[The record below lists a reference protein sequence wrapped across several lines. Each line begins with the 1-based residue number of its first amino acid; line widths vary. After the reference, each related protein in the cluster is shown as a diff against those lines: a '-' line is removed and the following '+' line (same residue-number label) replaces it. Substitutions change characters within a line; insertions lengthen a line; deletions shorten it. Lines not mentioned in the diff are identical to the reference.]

1 VRRLSGQ
8 AARICG
14 TVLHRLAHLALGA
27 VIALAVLLGAAA
39 WRLSQGPVNL
49 SWFTARLEAA
59 ANANGGPVRL
69 SIGHTALAWEGFRLG
84 VDRPIDLRLTDVRL
98 TSAGG
103 GQNVD
108 LPRAEVSLSLVAL
121 LLGRVRPRAVEL
133 DGARLTLRRAA
144 DGTLSLDLGP
154 PPTASNTS
162 AANSAGSPLPAL
174 LAVLA
179 RPPTTDRTSSRNW
192 LGQIRRVRIHDA
204 TLAMIDNGLGVTW
217 KAPRVD
223 IDLHRQVQGG
233 VDGTFDLTLGV
244 GNTQAR
250 LSGTATLSASA
261 TATQVTAQ
269 LTPVTPAALAQR
281 IPALARLAVLDA
293 PIGTQATLQFG
304 PDLRLRQMHVTL
316 RANPGTLKIGA
327 SQVPM
332 LGATLVISG
341 TPSDLSLDSG
351 RLALRGRN
359 GSPISTL
366 TASGTLRHADGR
378 FDATFAL
385 GVDQVDFADLP
396 ILWPEGIGGRGARA
410 WVTQNITRGVAHDG
424 HVEIAVTCRDDL
436 SGVTLT
442 GASGTLDG
450 SDLDVTWLRPVPPLT
465 HAQAQLRIVDPDTL
479 DIAVQSAQQVVGNHD
494 GDLTVTGG
502 SMRITGL
509 LRRDQTGA
517 IRADVAGNLSDVI
530 ALLRNKRLHLLSD
543 HPIVLN
549 DPTGNATASL
559 TVRVP
564 LDANVRMDDI
574 AIRATAHLTDAHLGG
589 VIAGR
594 DLDGGTLDL
603 AADNDGL
610 TIKGNAQ
617 LAGIQ
622 SALVAT
628 MDFRAGPP
636 TQTLQRI
643 TLTGHPTAA
652 QLARAGLDATEV
664 LAGPM
669 DLRAVL
675 TEHRDG
681 SGDVRLTAGLT
692 GTVFSVAPLGWRKPA
707 GIAAEAT
714 ADLQLTNDR
723 LVGIDA
729 VTLDGDGVA
738 LRGHMER
745 EGSRGTLV
753 HLDRLVLGHTEMAG
767 TVRIPASPSAGPI
780 VIDVSGPQ
788 LDLSA
793 RLARHGSKTP
803 PPKTAAP
810 PGPPWMLDAHFGRA
824 LMAHGYMVQ
833 PLTVT
838 AMNDGAVFTRL
849 RLAGRTGDKGPFALR
864 IGLQHGVRRLTA
876 NAANAGDLLRALD
889 VIDTMQGG
897 TLSITGTYDDAN
909 PDHALTGTA
918 EISDF
923 RMHQAAALGRLLQA
937 MTLYGLV
944 DVLRGPGLAFAR
956 LVAPFRLT
964 DGMLEL
970 TDARAFSPSLGLTV
984 KGRIDLNGG
993 EADLH
998 GTIVPAYFFNSLL
1011 GKVPLVGRLFSPE
1024 RGGGVFAA
1032 SYSIRGPLG
1041 DPAVSVNP
1049 LAALTPGF
1057 LRGVFGI
1064 F

>member
-1 VRRLSGQ
+1 VRRLPGQ

-14 TVLHRLAHLALGA
+14 TILHRLAHLALGA
-27 VIALAVLLGAAA
+27 AIALTVLLAAAA

-49 SWFTARLEAA
+49 SWLTARLEAA

-69 SIGHTALAWEGFRLG
+69 SIGGTALAWEGFRLG
-84 VDRPIDLRLTDVRL
+84 VDRPIDLRLTNVRL

-103 GQNVD
+103 VRNVD

-133 DGARLTLRRAA
+133 DGARLTLRRAT
-144 DGTLSLDLGP
+144 DGTLSLDLGTP
-154 PPTASNTS
+154 PQPGSAS
-162 AANSAGSPLPAL
+162 AADSAGSPLPAL

-204 TLAMIDNGLGVTW
+204 TLAMIDSGLGVTW

-223 IDLHRQVQGG
+223 IDLDRQVQGG
-233 VDGTFDLTLGV
+233 VDGSFDLALAV

-250 LSGTATLSASA
+250 LSGTATLSAAA
-261 TATQVTAQ
+261 TATQVAAR
-269 LTPVTPAALAQR
+269 LTPVTPAALAQQ
-281 IPALARLAVLDA
+281 IPALAGLAVLDA

-304 PDLRLRQMHVTL
+304 PDLRLKQAHVTL
-316 RANPGTLKIGA
+316 RANPGTLQIGA

-332 LGATLVISG
+332 LGATLVVSG
-341 TPSDLSLDSG
+341 TPDDIALDSA
-351 RLALRGRN
+351 RVALRGRS

-366 TASGTLRHADGR
+366 TASGTLRHAGGR
-378 FDATFAL
+378 FDAALAL

-396 ILWPEGIGGRGARA
+396 ILWPQGIGGRGARE
-410 WVTQNITRGVAHDG
+410 WVTQNITSGVAHDG
-424 HVEIAVTCRDDL
+424 HVAITVTCRDDF

-450 SDLDVTWLRPVPPLT
+450 SDLSVAWLRPVPPLT
-465 HAQAQLRIVDPDTL
+465 HGQAQLRIVDPDTL
-479 DIAVQSAQQVVGNHD
+479 DIAVQSGRQVVGKGN
-494 GDLTVTGG
+494 GDLAVTGG

-509 LRRDQTGA
+509 LHRDQIGA
-517 IRADVAGNLSDVI
+517 IRAEVAGNLSDVI
-530 ALLRNKRLHLLSD
+530 ALLRNTRLHLLSD
-543 HPIVLN
+543 HPIALN
-549 DPTGNATASL
+549 DPTGNVTGSL

-564 LDANVRMDDI
+564 LDTNVTMDDI

-589 VIAGR
+589 VVAGR

-610 TIKGNAQ
+610 TIKGSAQ
-617 LAGIQ
+617 LAGIP
-622 SALVAT
+622 SALDAM

-636 TQTLQRI
+636 AQALQRI
-643 TLTGHPTAA
+643 TLTGQPTAA
-652 QLARAGLDATEV
+652 QLALAGLDATDL

-675 TEHRDG
+675 TEQRDG
-681 SGDVRLTAGLT
+681 SGDVQLTAGLT
-692 GTVFSVAPLGWRKPA
+692 GTVLSVAPLAWRKPA
-707 GIAAEAT
+707 GVAAEAT
-714 ADLQLTNDR
+714 ADLRLTNDR
-723 LVGIDA
+723 LAGIDPI
-729 VTLDGDGVA
+729 TLDGDGVA
-738 LRGHMER
+738 LRGELDTD
-745 EGSRGTLV
+745 GSRGSLL
-753 HLDRLVLGHTEMAG
+753 HLDRLVLGRTELAG
-767 TVRIPASPSAGPI
+767 TVRLPASNAAPI
-780 VIDVSGPQ
+780 VIDVSGP
-788 LDLSA
+788 LIDLSA
-793 RLARHGSKTP
+793 RLEQHAPKTP

-810 PGPPWMLDAHFGRA
+810 PGPPWTLDAHFDRA
-824 LMAHGYMVQ
+824 LMAHGSVVG

-838 AMNDGAVFTRL
+838 ATSDGAVFTRL
-849 RLAGRTGDKGPFALR
+849 RVAGRTGDKEVFTLQ
-864 IGLQHGVRRLTA
+864 IGQEHGVRRLTA
-876 NAANAGDLLRALD
+876 TAANAGDLLRGLN

-897 TLSITGTYDDAN
+897 TLSIAGTYDDAN
-909 PDHALTGTA
+909 PGHALSGTA
-918 EISDF
+918 EITGF

-944 DVLRGPGLAFAR
+944 DVLRGPGLAFAQ
-956 LVAPFRLT
+956 LEAPFRLT
-964 DGMLEL
+964 DGVLEL
-970 TDARAFSPSLGLTV
+970 ADARAFSPSLGLTV
-984 KGRIDLNGG
+984 KGRIDLNDSQ
-993 EADLH
+993 ADLQ